1 MGQNTHIEEADN
13 VLRIGAQ
20 VTLQIAKT
28 VQNDDRSVR
37 GHQDAR
43 RRGARAAR
51 RPAAA
56 RASSPARRL
65 RAVIDARTRGRARGP
80 REGNSP
86 RYSYRS

>member
-43 RRGARAAR
+43 HRGACGAT
-51 RPAAA
+51 
-56 RASSPARRL
+56 SSSEQSPAPAL
-65 RAVIDARTRGRARGP
+65 LMQCTVAPPHAHRGLKCM
-80 REGNSP
+80 
-86 RYSYRS
+86 YVSYHLQ

>member
-28 VQNDDRSVR
+28 VQNDDRIVR

-43 RRGARAAR
+43 RRGARAR
-51 RPAAA
+51 RAADDQQQ
-56 RASSPARRL
+56 RAGPPRRY
-65 RAVIDARTRGRARGP
+65 
-80 REGNSP
+80 E
-86 RYSYRS
+86 YSYE

>member
-43 RRGARAAR
+43 HRGACGAT
-51 RPAAA
+51 
-56 RASSPARRL
+56 SSSEQSPAP
-65 RAVIDARTRGRARGP
+65 ASVADARARGRGESGYAMRMSVP
-80 REGNSP
+80 RD
-86 RYSYRS
+86 RRR